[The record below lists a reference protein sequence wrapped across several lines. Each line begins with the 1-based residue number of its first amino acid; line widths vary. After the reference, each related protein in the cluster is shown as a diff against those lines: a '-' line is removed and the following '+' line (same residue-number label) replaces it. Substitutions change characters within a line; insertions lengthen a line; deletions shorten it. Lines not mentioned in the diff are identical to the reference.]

1 MAANITYLG
10 EPGAGEDTVLHWAA
24 LDFPIN
30 TPVLVDPDVVATNG
44 ERIFYEHVL
53 KKAAKNQ
60 YFTYEEVTPAARKT
74 KAKAKDEEPDA
85 EDKNGDDDF
94 ADDYFELPKDWR
106 DLHHKRLIAL
116 ARRMGGEGDDLATRD
131 GAIAFI
137 DEYLRLGGR
146 TSIAKRGEA

>member
-53 KKAAKNQ
+53 MKAQKNQ
-60 YFTYEEVTPAARKT
+60 YFTYEEVAPAARKS
-74 KAKAKDEEPDA
+74 KAKD
-85 EDKNGDDDF
+85 
-94 ADDYFELPKDWR
+94 
-106 DLHHKRLIAL
+106 
-116 ARRMGGEGDDLATRD
+116 
-131 GAIAFI
+131 
-137 DEYLRLGGR
+137 
-146 TSIAKRGEA
+146 AK